1 MNLPA
6 PITSRTNAKVKALR
20 AALSGKASKAGELL
34 GLEGARLI
42 QEAHMWGHNFET
54 VYLREGSEDTL
65 DAGGGWRK
73 ELRTNHWA
81 VLSREVFDSAVSTVT
96 PQGLAATW
104 VIRDPIRDQPDP
116 PVGLIVEN
124 LQDPGNLGTLIRS
137 AVAFGIRDVMVT
149 PDTVNQWNPKVV
161 RSAMGA
167 IFVAK
172 ITRLPIEQI
181 AERLRAEGVRIFAAV
196 SGFLSG
202 PEYGYPVQAARHG
215 VLTGR
220 IENQDAPI
228 GLRYGVSIPDRDEGL
243 FDRHESRQPSYAAS
257 SSYDT
262 DFVHPWAIMIGN
274 EGAGLSLKAR
284 QLADEQV
291 LIPCG
296 VESLNAAVAGSVLMY
311 EAMRQIPLRAWA
323 KKQGLRK

>member
-81 VLSREVFDSAVSTVT
+81 VLSRDVFDNAVSTVT
-96 PQGLAATW
+96 PQGIAATW
-104 VIRDPIRDQPDP
+104 MIRDPIRDRPDP
-116 PVGLIVEN
+116 PAGLILES
-124 LQDPGNLGTLIRS
+124 LQDPGNLGTLIRT

-149 PDTVNQWNPKVV
+149 PETVNHWNPKVV

-172 ITRLPIEQI
+172 ISRLPMEEIVKKLHSQS
-181 AERLRAEGVRIFAAV
+181 VRIFAAV

-202 PEYGYPVQAARHG
+202 PEYGYPIQAARHG

-220 IENQDAPI
+220 VENQDAPAD
-228 GLRYGVSIPDRDEGL
+228 LRYDLPLADRSA
-243 FDRHESRQPSYAAS
+243 SRQPSYSAS
-257 SSYDT
+257 LSYDT
-262 DFVHPWAIMIGN
+262 DFVPPYAIMVGN

-291 LIPCG
+291 LIPCNM
-296 VESLNAAVAGSVLMY
+296 ESLNAAMAGSILMY
-311 EAMRQIPLRAWA
+311 EASRQLLLRIWA

>member
-6 PITSRTNAKVKALR
+6 PITSKTNAKVKALR
-20 AALSGKASKAGELL
+20 AAFDGKASKVGELL

-42 QEAHMWGHNFET
+42 REAHMWGHRFDT
-54 VYLREGSEDTL
+54 VYLREGDENFDE
-65 DAGGGWRK
+65 GGGWRK
-73 ELRTNHWA
+73 ELRTDHWA
-81 VLSREVFDSAVSTVT
+81 VLSRDVFDSAVSTVT
-96 PQGLAATW
+96 PQGIAATW
-104 VIRDPIRDQPDP
+104 AIRDPIRDRPDP
-116 PVGLIVEN
+116 PVGLIVED

-137 AVAFGIRDVMVT
+137 AAAFGAGDIMVT
-149 PDTVNQWNPKVV
+149 PGTVNHWSPKVV

-167 IFVAK
+167 IFTEKVTK
-172 ITRLPIEQI
+172 LPIEEI
-181 AERLRAEGVRIFAAV
+181 VARLRADGVRIFAAV
-196 SGFLSG
+196 SGLLMG
-202 PEYGYPVQAARHG
+202 PEFGYPVKAARHG

-228 GLRYGVSIPDRDEGL
+228 GLRYGVSIPDRDEAL
-243 FDRHESRQPSYAAS
+243 FDRHESRQPVYAAS
-257 SSYDT
+257 SSFDT

-274 EGAGLSLKAR
+274 EGAGLSQKAR

-311 EAMRQIPLRAWA
+311 EAMRQIPLRIWA

>member
-34 GLEGARLI
+34 ALEGARLVG
-42 QEAHMWGHNFET
+42 EAHMWGHEFDT
-54 VYLREGSEDTL
+54 VYLREGNENL
-65 DAGGGWRK
+65 DEGGGWRK
-73 ELRTNHWA
+73 ELRTDHWA

-96 PQGLAATW
+96 PQGIAATW
-104 VIRDPIRDQPDP
+104 VIRDPIRDRPDP
-116 PVGLIVEN
+116 PVGLIVED

-137 AVAFGIRDVMVT
+137 AAAFGAGDIMVT
-149 PDTVNQWNPKVV
+149 PGTVNHWNPKVV

-167 IFVAK
+167 IFTEKVTK
-172 ITRLPIEQI
+172 LPIEEI
-181 AERLRAEGVRIFAAV
+181 VARLRADGVRIFAAV
-196 SGFLSG
+196 SGLLMG
-202 PEYGYPVQAARHG
+202 PEFGYPVKAARHG

-228 GLRYGVSIPDRDEGL
+228 GLRYGVSIPDRDEAL
-243 FDRHESRQPSYAAS
+243 FDRHESRQPVYAAS
-257 SSYDT
+257 SSFDT
-262 DFVHPWAIMIGN
+262 DFVQPWAIMIGN
-274 EGAGLSLKAR
+274 EGAGLSQKAR

-311 EAMRQIPLRAWA
+311 EAMRQIPLRIWA